1 MYLVKLIRHRG
12 EKRIAVSFEKKQEL
26 IEGFKK
32 LEGAKWSATLK
43 VWHLPYTEAYC
54 KLFKI
59 KEENTVQTL
68 NSKTSKQIEDF
79 IRWLKSRRYSE
90 NTIKTYTEATKVF
103 LNFFANKPL
112 SDIDNNDI
120 IIFNNEYIV
129 KNNLSASYQNQFVN
143 AIKL

>member
-12 EKRIAVSFEKKQEL
+12 EKRIAVTFEKKQEL
-26 IEGFKK
+26 IDRFKK
-32 LEGAKWSATLK
+32 LEGARWSATLK

-59 KEENTVQTL
+59 KEEKPQNSFNSEILKKL
-68 NSKTSKQIEDF
+68 NEFKA
-79 IRWLKSRRYSE
+79 WLKSRRYSE

-103 LNFFANKPL
+103 LIFFANKPL

-129 KNNLSASYQNQFVN
+129 KNNLSASYQIN
-143 AIKL
+143 L